1 MISAWGSSIALCGGK
16 CKCSVKRNCCTAR
29 KADSPDCIATKQ
41 EVTPAQPQGEIWSYA
56 QDSFP
61 PPFFLSFLLHSEFSC
76 PCKFPPLSCLHWKE
90 ETFRRR
96 IRTISFKPP
105 PPLTECTKF
114 VLKLNNRK
122 CIWMGKLRF
131 SSKFHYKRFQ
141 RCLVLTHPIFSNTP
155 Q

>member
-1 MISAWGSSIALCGGK
+1 MSEKAVSKNWYLVFLRTHSLLNQTLPKAATLLRLLSS
-16 CKCSVKRNCCTAR
+16 
-29 KADSPDCIATKQ
+29 
-41 EVTPAQPQGEIWSYA
+41 
-56 QDSFP
+56 
-61 PPFFLSFLLHSEFSC
+61 LLHSEFSC
-76 PCKFPPLSCLHWKE
+76 PCKFPPLSCLSPLKGRD
-90 ETFRRR
+90 FSRRRR